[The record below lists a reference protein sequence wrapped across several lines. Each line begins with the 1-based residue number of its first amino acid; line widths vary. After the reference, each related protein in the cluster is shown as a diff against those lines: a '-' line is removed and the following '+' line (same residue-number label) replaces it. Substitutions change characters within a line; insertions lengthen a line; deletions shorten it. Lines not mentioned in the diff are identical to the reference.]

1 MSATQ
6 KWLGRIFFR
15 VNSTVPVRESTRE
28 SLPGGS
34 RDTHTVCTGK
44 VQQNLSPPLNKVVQ
58 VLQVNLNFNLNQVQ
72 DLHEHTGFTAPR
84 VETKKLTPP
93 RTQSRSIRD
102 YKSSNVALP
111 DDGWPVAANELASG
125 HTNRGRRATVPR
137 ARISFRP
144 DTSMQFWHWTRM
156 QARVHLCMAHVSCMR
171 TRRVSMDGVNA
182 ISALPQPAW
191 YRLFWPARRRILFA
205 ELVRLPPS
213 NVACPGRQPI

>member
-15 VNSTVPVRESTRE
+15 VNSTVPVLYRLPVRLCAFVRPRVPCVSCVSRLPRCLLTGETHGTRGCTKAHNRYVNQLVNLYR
-28 SLPGGS
+28 SGGS

-44 VQQNLSPPLNKVVQ
+44 VKVTVQQNLSPPLNKVVQ
-58 VLQVNLNFNLNQVQ
+58 VLQVNLNLNQ

-111 DDGWPVAANELASG
+111 DDGWPVAAKRTGQWPHKRAVSDSTTSENLVSPGYKYAVLALDTYASSIASVHG
-125 HTNRGRRATVPR
+125 PCILYAHAT
-137 ARISFRP
+137 
-144 DTSMQFWHWTRM
+144 
-156 QARVHLCMAHVSCMR
+156 C
-171 TRRVSMDGVNA
+171 
-182 ISALPQPAW
+182 
-191 YRLFWPARRRILFA
+191 
-205 ELVRLPPS
+205 
-213 NVACPGRQPI
+213 

>member
-1 MSATQ
+1 MAVIIGGPGVPELVLTASVCTPVRC
-6 KWLGRIFFR
+6 LGCRLINIGCEHKR
-15 VNSTVPVRESTRE
+15 VNITKE
-28 SLPGGS
+28 SL
-34 RDTHTVCTGK
+34 RYNKT
-44 VQQNLSPPLNKVVQ
+44 SPPFEQSCCVQ
-58 VLQVNLNFNLNQVQ
+58 VLQVKELEL
-72 DLHEHTGFTAPR
+72 EHTAPR

-125 HTNRGRRATVPR
+125 HKQAVERRCHER
-137 ARISFRP
+137 ESRFARIQVCS
-144 DTSMQFWHWTRM
+144 SGIGHM
-156 QARVHLCMAHVSCMR
+156 QARVHLCMVR

-182 ISALPQPAW
+182 ISALPPPAW